1 MFARATVG
9 GAPAMVT
16 PNTHFPE
23 YQEHIEGK
31 DLAEEQLLDILA
43 RVPNL
48 MKKPVLTDGTR
59 VLMGTSDQKLIAEF
73 VGTNVG

>member
-1 MFARATVG
+1 
-9 GAPAMVT
+9 MVT

-48 MKKPVLTDGTR
+48 MKKPV
-59 VLMGTSDQKLIAEF
+59 
-73 VGTNVG
+73 